1 MKAIQETLA
10 AALMALILVGC
21 GTLEKSRSSDV
32 DGVFVHPEAGI
43 LAAGSVEIT
52 STPSG
57 EESSVLKFS
66 KSYKYFQSQPDYDL
80 KIHMTGTNSVAQV
93 PAIVRSICDAFKEVA
108 ADLHQATS
116 ANAFNSPVAAVT
128 GAAK

>member
-21 GTLEKSRSSDV
+21 ATKTRNVEI
-32 DGVFVHPEAGI
+32 DGLFSQVGSQI
-43 LAAGSVEIT
+43 LAVGSVDVMA
-52 STPSG
+52 TPQG
-57 EESSVLKFS
+57 EEAATLKFG
-66 KSYKYFQSQPDYDL
+66 KSYNYFQSQPNYDIKL
-80 KIHMTGTNSVAQV
+80 QLTGTNSVAQV
-93 PAIVRSICDAFKEVA
+93 PDVVKSICTAFLEVA

-116 ANAFNSPVAAVT
+116 ANAFNSPVTAVS